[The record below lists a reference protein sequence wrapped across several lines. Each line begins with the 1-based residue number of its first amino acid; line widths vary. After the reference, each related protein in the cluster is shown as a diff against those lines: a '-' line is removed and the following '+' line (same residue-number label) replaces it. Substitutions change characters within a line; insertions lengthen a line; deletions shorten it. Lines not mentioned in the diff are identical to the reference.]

1 MKREQKTEKFMMNGL
16 KPSQLLISFKL
27 SKNQRGKE
35 FTTTMFKNLSLDDMS
50 AMETI
55 LLTNSQS
62 ATILWF
68 MFSFI

>member
-1 MKREQKTEKFMMNGL
+1 
-16 KPSQLLISFKL
+16 
-27 SKNQRGKE
+27 
-35 FTTTMFKNLSLDDMS
+35 MFKNQSLDDMS

-68 MFSFI
+68 MLQAVEKRTRQNFLKLSTSAGKTIFKKH